1 VINVLIT
8 NLPGFKILT
17 GFIIGS
23 ELKLNIKIKYKIMYN
38 KINLAKCLG
47 LLILFTS
54 VIACKDG
61 QKKGDEVLSEA
72 NALKEENV
80 RLVQNEEE
88 KKVDVFIDGKL
99 FTSYMQT
106 DEKPVLYP
114 INTARGTAIT
124 RGYPL
129 EPRQGERVDHPHH
142 IGLWFN
148 YGDVNG
154 LDFWNNSY
162 AIPEDEKDKFGSIVH
177 KEFKNVSSG
186 DEGIL
191 EVSMEWVGPEGDA
204 LLEENTTFIFR
215 GTENKRTIDRITTL
229 TALGKD
235 VSMKDNKEGM
245 LGIRVA
251 RQLEQPSE
259 GSGKFTDASGNVTEV
274 KSMDNTGITGMY
286 RSSEGIEGDDVWG
299 TRGEWV
305 NLSGEIQGE
314 KISVAILDHPD
325 NVGYPT
331 YWHARG
337 YGLFAANPLGQKQLS
352 DGKEELNFS
361 LSAGESVTFKYRIV
375 IFSGEKVGD
384 DKIDSEFNE
393 FRGN

>member
-1 VINVLIT
+1 
-8 NLPGFKILT
+8 
-17 GFIIGS
+17 
-23 ELKLNIKIKYKIMYN
+23 MCN
-38 KINLAKCLG
+38 KINFVKCLG
-47 LLILFTS
+47 LVVLFTS
-54 VIACKDG
+54 FISCNDG
-61 QKKGDEVLSEA
+61 QKKGDKVSSSEA
-72 NALKEENV
+72 TSVNKEHV
-80 RLVQNEEE
+80 KLVINDEE

-106 DEKPVLYP
+106 NEKPVLYP
-114 INTARGTAIT
+114 LNTTQGTAIT

-154 LDFWNNSY
+154 LDFWNNSN

-186 DEGIL
+186 DEGTL
-191 EVSMEWVGPEGDA
+191 EVTMEWVGPEGDA

-215 GTENKRTIDRITTL
+215 GTENKRTIDKITTL
-229 TALGKD
+229 KALSKD

-251 RQLEQPSE
+251 RQLEHPSE
-259 GSGKFTDASGNVTEV
+259 GSGKFTDGSGNVTEV

-286 RSSEGIEGDDVWG
+286 RSSEGIEGDAVWG
-299 TRGEWV
+299 TRGKWV

-314 KISVAILDHPD
+314 NISVAILDHPD

-337 YGLFAANPLGQKQLS
+337 YGLFAANPLGQKQMS

-361 LSAGESVTFKYRIV
+361 LSAGESVTFKHRIV
-375 IFSGEKVGD
+375 IFSGEKIGD
-384 DKIDSEFNE
+384 GQIDSEFNE
-393 FRGN
+393 FQR

>member
-1 VINVLIT
+1 
-8 NLPGFKILT
+8 
-17 GFIIGS
+17 
-23 ELKLNIKIKYKIMYN
+23 MYN